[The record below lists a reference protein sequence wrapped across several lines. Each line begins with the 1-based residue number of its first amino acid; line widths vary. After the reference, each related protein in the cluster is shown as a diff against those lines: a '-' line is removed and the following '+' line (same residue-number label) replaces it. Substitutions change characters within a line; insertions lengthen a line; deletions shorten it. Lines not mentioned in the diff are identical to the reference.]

1 MTSSITK
8 DKNDKDKK
16 NLNKIFVFLFWL
28 GVWQIVHLIIK
39 QEVYVPSPYSVFLK
53 LKEQV
58 FMLHFWESVFYSI
71 YRVLFGM
78 AISVV
83 LGLIAAVA
91 SSMNRYIHDL
101 LKPLMIAIKSTP
113 VLSFIII
120 ALLWFSS
127 SNVPIFICFLM
138 CFPVIWTNV
147 LAGIEN
153 VDKNL
158 LDMAKLY
165 RVKKLLILKRIY
177 FPSVLPYFSAACV
190 TSLGLGWKVS
200 VAAEV
205 LSHPKK
211 SIGSNLY
218 SAKVYLDSA
227 ELFAWTIVVI
237 LLSMIFEYLFSAI
250 VKGNKMKRR
259 ADIGT
264 KNQ

>member
-8 DKNDKDKK
+8 DKKAI
-16 NLNKIFVFLFWL
+16 NKIFILLFWL
-28 GVWQIVHLIIK
+28 GVWQIVHLVIRRDI
-39 QEVYVPSPYSVFLK
+39 YVPSPYSVFLK
-53 LKEQV
+53 LKDLI

-71 YRVLFGM
+71 YRVVLGLVF
-78 AISVV
+78 SV
-83 LGLIAAVA
+83 LIGLIAAVA
-91 SSMNRYIHDL
+91 SSINRYIHDL

-147 LAGIEN
+147 LTGIEN

-158 LDMAKLY
+158 LEMAKIY
-165 RVKKLLILKRIY
+165 KVNKLLVIKRIY

-218 SAKVYLDSA
+218 SAKVYLDSS

-237 LLSMIFEYLFSAI
+237 LLSMLFEYLFNKI
-250 VKGNKMKRR
+250 VMGKKLKEEG
-259 ADIGT
+259 
-264 KNQ
+264 